1 MNRGLYLILAFL
13 LAISGFLLACASV
26 DSEDEIELWPEIEPF
41 ETGFLQVSDIHQI
54 YYELSGNPEG
64 KPVFVLHG
72 GPGSESSP
80 FMRRFCNPD
89 KFLIVLHDQR
99 GCGKSTPYAE
109 LEENTTQNLVEDIER
124 LREHLK
130 VGQII
135 ILGGSW
141 GATLALAYSETYPE
155 NVAGMLLRGVFCCTQ
170 EELDHYYHG
179 GTRKF
184 FPDAYDKLLG
194 MLPDP
199 KRRPL
204 ADYFVELLQS
214 ADSAE
219 RMRISNAW
227 VKYEVKIASLEVS
240 DAWLDSVFGTEGS
253 EEGFS
258 MSLLENYYLA
268 NGCFMEEGQ
277 LLRDTDK
284 IAHIPIT
291 LVNGRYDMICPPITA
306 YRLHQRLPKSKLVIA
321 EGAGHWMG
329 EDAVQEALLKAMREL
344 EQD

>member
-1 MNRGLYLILAFL
+1 MKKNSHLVLALILVVSSFTL
-13 LAISGFLLACASV
+13 VC
-26 DSEDEIELWPEIEPF
+26 EDKGAREEIALWPEIEPF
-41 ETGFLQVSDIHQI
+41 ETDLLQVSDIHQI
-54 YYELSGNPEG
+54 YYELSGNPKG

-80 FMRRFCNPD
+80 FMRRFCDPD

-109 LEENTTQNLVEDIER
+109 LEENTTQDLVEDIER
-124 LREHLK
+124 LRKHLEA
-130 VGQII
+130 GQII

-141 GATLALAYSETYPE
+141 GATLALAYAETYPE
-155 NVAGMLLRGVFCCTQ
+155 NVSGMVLRGVFCCTQ
-170 EELDHYYHG
+170 EEMDHYYHG

-184 FPDAYDKLLG
+184 FPETYDKLLA

-199 KRRPL
+199 DRRPL
-204 ADYFVELLQS
+204 PNYFVELFES

-219 RMRISNAW
+219 RMRLSNAW

-240 DAWLDSVFGTEGS
+240 DAWLDSVFGDEGA

-268 NGCFMEEGQ
+268 NGCFMEERQ
-277 LLRDTDK
+277 LLRDLDR
-284 IAHIPIT
+284 IAHIPT
-291 LVNGRYDMICPPITA
+291 TFVNGRYDMICPPITA

-321 EGAGHWMG
+321 EAAGHWMG
-329 EDAVQEALLKAMREL
+329 DEGVRDALLAAMREF
-344 EQD
+344 E